1 MVFYFEKRKTKKKE
15 KKNLSFSWYDFI
27 FHSSIRYLSVCY
39 PVQQQ
44 CNLLPDKCQK
54 GKGFQASKG
63 NRYLSPGAFRYA
75 FQKSDMLDFVEGYPE
90 KKGQVF
96 ANSIGDVKK
105 GEYPLLLQWDERWGY
120 GDYGT
125 SCVAVSGCA
134 PTVISMAVAGLTG
147 EDSITPYTVASY
159 AQENGYYVPGSG
171 TSWSLIS
178 EGIQHFG
185 LFSQELPLSRDSV
198 FQALE
203 SGMPI
208 ICSMRPGDFT
218 TTGHFILLV
227 GTEDGKIQVRDPNST
242 KRSEQLWDYETL
254 EYQINNLWAV
264 SQ

>member
-1 MVFYFEKRKTKKKE
+1 MRNARRRRRKRRISLLVGMILFFTAVYGIFLLVTLFSSSVTSCQTNAKKAK
-15 KKNLSFSWYDFI
+15 
-27 FHSSIRYLSVCY
+27 
-39 PVQQQ
+39 
-44 CNLLPDKCQK
+44 
-54 GKGFQASKG
+54 ASKLLKETDT
-63 NRYLSPGAFRYA
+63 YPQELLDMLSRNP
-75 FQKSDMLDFVEGYPE
+75 DMLDFVEGYPE

-96 ANSIGDVKK
+96 ADSIGDVKK

-159 AQENGYYVPGSG
+159 AQKNGYYVPGSG

-178 EGIQHFG
+178 EGTQHFG

>member
-1 MVFYFEKRKTKKKE
+1 MKNTRRRRRKRRISLFFGMILFFTAVYGIFLFVTLFSSSVTSCQTNVKKAKASRLLKE
-15 KKNLSFSWYDFI
+15 TDTYPQELLDMLS
-27 FHSSIRYLSVCY
+27 RN
-39 PVQQQ
+39 P
-44 CNLLPDKCQK
+44 
-54 GKGFQASKG
+54 
-63 NRYLSPGAFRYA
+63 
-75 FQKSDMLDFVEGYPE
+75 DMLDFVEGYPE

-96 ANSIGDVKK
+96 ADSIGDVKK
-105 GEYPLLLQWDERWGY
+105 GEYPMLLQWDERWGY

>member
-1 MVFYFEKRKTKKKE
+1 
-15 KKNLSFSWYDFI
+15 
-27 FHSSIRYLSVCY
+27 
-39 PVQQQ
+39 
-44 CNLLPDKCQK
+44 
-54 GKGFQASKG
+54 
-63 NRYLSPGAFRYA
+63 
-75 FQKSDMLDFVEGYPE
+75 
-90 KKGQVF
+90 
-96 ANSIGDVKK
+96 
-105 GEYPLLLQWDERWGY
+105 
-120 GDYGT
+120 
-125 SCVAVSGCA
+125 
-134 PTVISMAVAGLTG
+134 
-147 EDSITPYTVASY
+147 
-159 AQENGYYVPGSG
+159 
-171 TSWSLIS
+171 
-178 EGIQHFG
+178 HFG